1 MDKVTATDFS
11 RNLSDFLNRVR
22 YRDESFVI
30 ERNKEAVALVTPP
43 GSPPAPPSGGDGG
56 GQPIATL
63 SEIAQ
68 RLAGVAWPGEGF
80 AEDLLWARDRRS
92 RA

>member
-1 MDKVTATDFS
+1 MENVTATDFS

-30 ERNKEAVALVTPP
+30 ERNHEPVAIVTPS
-43 GSPPAPPSGGDGG
+43 GVPPTAVSADPPPS
-56 GQPIATL
+56 QSTATL
-63 SEIAQ
+63 TEVAQ
-68 RLAGVAWPGEGF
+68 RLARLAWPGDGF